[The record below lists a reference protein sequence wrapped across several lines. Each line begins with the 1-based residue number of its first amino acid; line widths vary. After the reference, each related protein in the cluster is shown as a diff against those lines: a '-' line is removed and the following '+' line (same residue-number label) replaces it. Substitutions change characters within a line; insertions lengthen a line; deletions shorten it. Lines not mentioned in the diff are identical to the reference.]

1 MNNKEDIDQ
10 LLARYFAG
18 EPLSLV
24 QQKELDTWIAAH
36 RQEFEQMHKLM
47 QAPVRTAVLH

>member
-24 QQKELDTWIAAH
+24 QQKGTGHMDCGSSTG
-36 RQEFEQMHKLM
+36 
-47 QAPVRTAVLH
+47 V